1 MKRIIF
7 LLIASVAVSQTFA
20 QTITLRAPTV
30 GSTTA
35 TINGQV
41 SGIVSS
47 STAFSVIY
55 GESAADLNKTKK
67 TNVTFGPG
75 VLLLSGFTLGT
86 DLDSLKPLTK
96 YYYKYAVNDAFT
108 GVINRLTVLDSFTT
122 TKIPLVF
129 SLVNSNLNDT
139 AKKNSFL
146 SKLTS
151 NDVTKPIY
159 SIVNNAG
166 SVDGNLFAIKND
178 SLFTSTTFDT
188 ISKLTYSFSIQ
199 ATFSDAT
206 TKSNSITIKVI
217 DKTPPVVR
225 LKTDSLLLFLGSSAS
240 ALATVKN
247 FDTLTS
253 DNRKV
258 FTTSLSKTSFSCENL
273 GLNKIQFI
281 AIDSSGNIAS
291 KDVFITIKDTIKPV
305 LYVNNS
311 ITVALDSNGL
321 ATINSSMIEKK
332 DTVVLL
338 PSLNTNLAAHYTF
351 SGNATNLANPSVAT
365 TVNGA
370 ILSEDRFGAKNE
382 SYSFNGTSDFIS
394 TSTSIMPLGS
404 SARSFSIWVNFN
416 KPSLLQDRVY
426 NDWTALIGYGNNTS
440 SCGAMNLLIDA
451 NNTPYA
457 QATSINGN
465 ACTFVKSDTVLQ
477 NGIWQHISFVFGD
490 SLRVYVNG
498 KLKGKSTSIVQNNY
512 NTIDNGIFYIGR
524 MLNLVVPTQKYFLN
538 GKLDDLRVYKKALTA
553 DEIKNLYEYE
563 KLNPLSRANST
574 YDNCAIDQTAFSKFK
589 FDCADL
595 GKQNIKYSVIDKSKN
610 QTDTT
615 ISVTLIDTLKPIIRV
630 KNSIIKIDNAA
641 TYKLVYTDFDDGSSD
656 NCGITDRI
664 LSKTEFTLKDTGV
677 QKITYT
683 ISDKSGN
690 STSKEVSLSFTCKSP
705 SITSDTLINVCQGAS
720 TNSPTI
726 NAPNGATLLW
736 YASPTATT
744 SSTTAP
750 IFSTSTLATNDYY
763 VSNLTNG
770 CESRKAKITVQI
782 NPVPTKPIIS
792 KDSTGYLV
800 SNIIYGNKWYKDN
813 VLLSDTTQKYKPTSQ
828 GSYQAKVFLNTCSAM
843 SDAYYYLLT
852 DIIKLS
858 NTEFIN
864 VYPNP
869 YVNKVNVDYNLK
881 AYKTLNLDIIDFS
894 TGVKVLTKNGINTG
908 TPLYLGQLSGGVYVL
923 RVYSSDNKISY
934 QFKMIKM

>member
-1 MKRIIF
+1 MKKIIF
-7 LLIASVAVSQTFA
+7 LLIASVFMSQTFA
-20 QTITLRAPTV
+20 QTITLRPPTV
-30 GSTTA
+30 GSTSA

-41 SGIVSS
+41 SGVVSG

-55 GESAADLNKTKK
+55 GESATDLNKTKK

-86 DLDSLKPLTK
+86 DLDSLKQLTK

-122 TKIPLVF
+122 TKIPFVF
-129 SLVNSNLNDT
+129 SLETSNLNDT
-139 AKKNSFL
+139 AKKNSFV

-151 NDVTKPIY
+151 NDVTKPVY
-159 SIVNNAG
+159 KIVNNAG

-178 SLFTSTTFDT
+178 SLFASATLDT

-206 TKSNSITIKVI
+206 TKSNNITIKVV
-217 DKTPPVVR
+217 DKTPPIIR
-225 LKTDSLLLFLGSSAS
+225 LKSDSLLLFLNSSAT

-258 FTTSLSKTSFSCENL
+258 LTTSLSKSSFFCENL
-273 GLNKIQFI
+273 GLNKVQFI
-281 AIDSSGNIAS
+281 ATDSSGNIAT
-291 KDVFITIKDTIKPV
+291 KDIFITIRDTIKPI
-305 LYVNNS
+305 LYINNS
-311 ITVALDSNGL
+311 ITLALDSNGS

-370 ILSEDRFGAKNE
+370 QLSEDRFGAKNE

-404 SARSFSIWVNFN
+404 SVRSFSIWVNFN

-440 SCGAMNLLIDA
+440 SCGAMNLLIDG

-457 QATSINGN
+457 QATSVNGN
-465 ACTFVKSDTVLQ
+465 SCTFVKSDTVLQ
-477 NGIWQHISFVFGD
+477 NGVWQHISFVFGD
-490 SLRVYVNG
+490 SLRVYING
-498 KLKGKSTSIVQNNY
+498 KLKGKSTSIAQNNY

-524 MLNLVVPTQKYFLN
+524 MLNLVVPAQKYFLN
-538 GKLDDLRVYKKALTA
+538 GKLDDIRVYKKALTA

-563 KLNPLSRANST
+563 KLNPLSRANTT
-574 YDNCAIDQTAFSKFK
+574 YDNCSIDQTAFSKFK

-595 GKQNIKYSVIDKSKN
+595 GKQSIKYSVIDKSKN

-615 ISVTLIDTLKPIIRV
+615 ISVTLIDTLKPIMKV
-630 KNSIIKIDNAA
+630 KNSIIKIDNSA
-641 TYKLVYTDFDDGSSD
+641 TYKLLFSDFDDGSSD
-656 NCGITDRI
+656 NCGITSRV
-664 LSKTEFTLKDTGV
+664 LSKTDFTLKDTGV
-677 QKITYT
+677 QKILYT

-690 STSKEVSLSFTCKSP
+690 SISKEVSVSFTCKSP

-720 TNSPTI
+720 TNTPTI

-736 YASPTATT
+736 YANPTATS

-750 IFSTSTLATNDYY
+750 VFSTSTVTNYEYY

-770 CESRKAKITVQI
+770 CESRKAKIMVQI

-792 KDSTGYLV
+792 KDTSGSLV
-800 SNIIYGNKWYKDN
+800 SSIIYGNKWYKDN
-813 VLLSDTTQKYKPTSQ
+813 TLLSDTTQKYKPTSQ
-828 GSYQAKVFLNTCSAM
+828 GNYQSRVFLNTCSVI

-858 NTEFIN
+858 STEFIN

-869 YVNKVNVDYNLK
+869 YVNKVNIDYNLK

-894 TGVKVLTKNGINTG
+894 TGVKILTKNAIYTG
-908 TPLYLGQLSGGVYVL
+908 TPLYLGQLSGGVYII
-923 RVYSSDNKISY
+923 RIYSNDNKISY

>member
-1 MKRIIF
+1 MKKIIF
-7 LLIASVAVSQTFA
+7 LLIASVFMSQTFA
-20 QTITLRAPTV
+20 QTITLRPPTV
-30 GSTTA
+30 GSTSA

-41 SGIVSS
+41 SGVVSG

-55 GESAADLNKTKK
+55 GESATNLNKTKK

-86 DLDSLKPLTK
+86 DLDSLKQLTK

-122 TKIPLVF
+122 TKIPFVF
-129 SLVNSNLNDT
+129 SLETSNLNDT
-139 AKKNSFL
+139 AKKNSFV

-151 NDVTKPIY
+151 NDVTKPVY
-159 SIVNNAG
+159 KIVNNAG

-178 SLFTSTTFDT
+178 SLFASATLDT

-206 TKSNSITIKVI
+206 TKSNNITINVV
-217 DKTPPVVR
+217 DKTPPIIR
-225 LKTDSLLLFLGSSAS
+225 LKSDSLLLFLNSSAT

-258 FTTSLSKTSFSCENL
+258 LTTSLSKSSFFCENL
-273 GLNKIQFI
+273 GLNKVQFI
-281 AIDSSGNIAS
+281 ATDSSGNIAT
-291 KDVFITIKDTIKPV
+291 KDIFITIRDTIKPI
-305 LYVNNS
+305 LYINNS
-311 ITVALDSNGL
+311 ITLALDSNGS

-370 ILSEDRFGAKNE
+370 QLSEDRFGAKNE

-404 SARSFSIWVNFN
+404 TARSFSIWVNFN
-416 KPSLLQDRVY
+416 KPSLLQDKVY

-440 SCGAMNLLIDA
+440 SCGAMNLLIDG
-451 NNTPYA
+451 NNTAYA
-457 QATSINGN
+457 QATSVNGN
-465 ACTFVKSDTVLQ
+465 SCTFVKSDTVLQ
-477 NGIWQHISFVFGD
+477 NGVWQHISFVFGD
-490 SLRVYVNG
+490 SLRVYING
-498 KLKGKSTSIVQNNY
+498 KLKGKSTSIAQNNY

-524 MLNLVVPTQKYFLN
+524 MLNLVVPAQKYFLN
-538 GKLDDLRVYKKALTA
+538 GKLDDIRVYKKALTA

-563 KLNPLSRANST
+563 KLNPLSRANTT
-574 YDNCAIDQTAFSKFK
+574 YDNCSIDQTAFSKFK

-595 GKQNIKYSVIDKSKN
+595 GKQSIKYSVIDKSKN

-615 ISVTLIDTLKPIIRV
+615 ISVTLIDTLKPIMKV
-630 KNSIIKIDNAA
+630 KNSIIKIDNSA
-641 TYKLVYTDFDDGSSD
+641 TYKLLFSDFDDGSSD
-656 NCGITDRI
+656 NCGITSRV
-664 LSKTEFTLKDTGV
+664 LSKTDFTLKDTGV
-677 QKITYT
+677 QKILYT

-690 STSKEVSLSFTCKSP
+690 SISKEVSVSFTCKSP

-720 TNSPTI
+720 TNTPTI

-736 YASPTATT
+736 YANPTATS
-744 SSTTAP
+744 SSTIAP
-750 IFSTSTLATNDYY
+750 VFSTSTITNYEYY

-770 CESRKAKITVQI
+770 CESRKAKIMVQI

-792 KDSTGYLV
+792 KDTSGSLV
-800 SNIIYGNKWYKDN
+800 SSIIYGNKWYKDN
-813 VLLSDTTQKYKPTSQ
+813 TLLSDTTQKYKPTSQ
-828 GSYQAKVFLNTCSAM
+828 GNYQSRVFLNTCSVI

-858 NTEFIN
+858 STEFIN

-869 YVNKVNVDYNLK
+869 YVNKVNIDYNLK

-894 TGVKVLTKNGINTG
+894 TGVKILTKNAIYTG
-908 TPLYLGQLSGGVYVL
+908 TPLYLGQLSGGVYII
-923 RVYSSDNKISY
+923 RIYSNDNKISY

>member
-477 NGIWQHISFVFGD
+477 NGVWQHISFVFGD

-498 KLKGKSTSIVQNNY
+498 KLKGKSTSIAQNNY

-828 GSYQAKVFLNTCSAM
+828 GSYQSKVFLNTCSAM

>member
-1 MKRIIF
+1 MKKIIF
-7 LLIASVAVSQTFA
+7 LLIASVFMSQTFA
-20 QTITLRAPTV
+20 QTITLRPPTV
-30 GSTTA
+30 GSTSA

-41 SGIVSS
+41 SGVVSS
-47 STAFSVIY
+47 ATAFSVIY
-55 GESAADLNKTKK
+55 GESATNLNKTKK

-86 DLDSLKPLTK
+86 DLDSLKQLTK

-108 GVINRLTVLDSFTT
+108 GVVNRLTVLDSFTT
-122 TKIPLVF
+122 TKIPFVF
-129 SLVNSNLNDT
+129 SLETSNLNDT
-139 AKKNSFL
+139 AKKNSFV

-151 NDVTKPIY
+151 NDVTKPVY
-159 SIVNNAG
+159 KIVNNAG

-178 SLFTSTTFDT
+178 SLFASATLDT

-206 TKSNSITIKVI
+206 TKSNNITINVV
-217 DKTPPVVR
+217 DKTPPIIR
-225 LKTDSLLLFLGSSAS
+225 LKSDSLLLFLNSSAT

-258 FTTSLSKTSFSCENL
+258 LTTSLSKSSFFCENL
-273 GLNKIQFI
+273 GLNKVQFI
-281 AIDSSGNIAS
+281 ATDSSGNIAT
-291 KDVFITIKDTIKPV
+291 KDIFITIRDTIKPI
-305 LYVNNS
+305 LYINNS
-311 ITVALDSNGL
+311 ITLALDSNGL

-370 ILSEDRFGAKNE
+370 QLSEDRFGAKNE

-404 SARSFSIWVNFN
+404 TARSFSIWVNFN
-416 KPSLLQDRVY
+416 KPSLLQDKVY

-440 SCGAMNLLIDA
+440 SCGAMNLLIDG
-451 NNTPYA
+451 NNTAYA
-457 QATSINGN
+457 QATSVNGN
-465 ACTFVKSDTVLQ
+465 SCTFVKSDTVLQ
-477 NGIWQHISFVFGD
+477 NGVWQHISFVFGD
-490 SLRVYVNG
+490 SLRVYING
-498 KLKGKSTSIVQNNY
+498 KLKGKSTSIAQNNY

-524 MLNLVVPTQKYFLN
+524 MLNLVVPAQKYFLN
-538 GKLDDLRVYKKALTA
+538 GKLDDIRVYKKALTA

-563 KLNPLSRANST
+563 KLNPLSRANTT
-574 YDNCAIDQTAFSKFK
+574 YDNCSIDQTAFSKFK

-595 GKQNIKYSVIDKSKN
+595 GKQSIKYSVIDKSKN

-615 ISVTLIDTLKPIIRV
+615 ISVTLIDTLKPIMKV
-630 KNSIIKIDNAA
+630 KNSIIKIDNSA
-641 TYKLVYTDFDDGSSD
+641 TYKLLFSDFDDGSSD
-656 NCGITDRI
+656 NCGITSRV
-664 LSKTEFTLKDTGV
+664 LSKTDFTLKDTGV
-677 QKITYT
+677 QKILYT

-690 STSKEVSLSFTCKSP
+690 SISKEVSVSFTCKSP

-720 TNSPTI
+720 TNTPTI

-736 YASPTATT
+736 YANPTATS

-750 IFSTSTLATNDYY
+750 VFSTSTITNYEYY

-770 CESRKAKITVQI
+770 CESRKAKIMVQI

-792 KDSTGYLV
+792 KDTSGSLV
-800 SNIIYGNKWYKDN
+800 SSIIYGNKWYKDN
-813 VLLSDTTQKYKPTSQ
+813 TLLSDTTQKYKPTSQ
-828 GSYQAKVFLNTCSAM
+828 GNYQSRVFLNTCSVI

-858 NTEFIN
+858 STEFIN

-869 YVNKVNVDYNLK
+869 YVNKVNIDYNLK

-894 TGVKVLTKNGINTG
+894 TGVKILTKNAIYTG
-908 TPLYLGQLSGGVYVL
+908 TPLYLGQLSGGVYII
-923 RVYSSDNKISY
+923 RIYSNDNKISY